1 MVCNA
6 LFYYYLENERKTQY
20 HSVASKALAWSH
32 IMLMNIGTSA
42 ASGVMMLSGYL
53 EGAAMLPINV
63 GERDSM
69 LAKPMK
75 HKVHM

>member
-1 MVCNA
+1 
-6 LFYYYLENERKTQY
+6 
-20 HSVASKALAWSH
+20 
-32 IMLMNIGTSA
+32 MLINIGTSA

-53 EGAAMLPINV
+53 EGAAMLPIKV

-75 HKVHM
+75 YKVHM